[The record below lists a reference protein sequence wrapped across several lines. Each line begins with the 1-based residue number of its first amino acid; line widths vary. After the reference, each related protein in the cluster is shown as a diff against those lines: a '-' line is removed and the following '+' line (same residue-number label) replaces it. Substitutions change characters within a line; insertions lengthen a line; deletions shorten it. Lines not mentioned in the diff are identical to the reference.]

1 MKVRLIPI
9 LVSVLVPAL
18 VGSFPLLARNATS
31 GASSMPAHSS
41 PKPPSVQVSPEL
53 AKFFADYFEERLRD
67 APEFATN
74 VGRHEYDDRWSDLSK
89 EGRARRREH
98 LERALA
104 TDEKFYAQR
113 ASFSDQDRL
122 SVELLRYD
130 LRSQLDAFDVE
141 TYLLRVGQM
150 TGFQNG
156 VYNVIDRM
164 PAFTVKDCENIIAR
178 LRAVPAYVD
187 QNLAILNEAIAR
199 GWTQPKIVTDLVIA
213 QLTAQAGQDAS
224 NTPLLE
230 FLKKVPASIP
240 QAERERLTKE
250 ATAAFE
256 NDFRPAWRKALEYMQ
271 TTYAPKVRPGV
282 GISSMPGG
290 AEQYRVLIRRLTTTD
305 ASPKEIHEIGL
316 AEVDRIEGEML
327 AIARQ
332 TGFQGSVSEL
342 QLKLENDPAQKFH
355 SKDDMLEYCRNAA
368 MLIEPE
374 LPNQFKHI
382 PMLLFGIRAI
392 PPDREKTNA
401 SNAQAPAPDGSA
413 PGWFNLRTYE
423 PEKQVKYDKESLVL
437 HEAIPGHIFQ
447 GSLARSLKGLPEFR
461 KFYGNSAY
469 AEGWALY
476 AESLGGQLGV
486 FKDPMNKFGQLA
498 SERFRAARL
507 VIDTGIHSMG
517 WTREQAQDYLRGHAP
532 TQAIEEVDRYISWPG
547 QALSYK
553 MGELKIMEL
562 RKKAEA
568 QMGAKFDVRD
578 FHDAVLR
585 DGALPLDLLDEE
597 VGRYIAGQ

>member
-1 MKVRLIPI
+1 MKLQSAFG
-9 LVSVLVPAL
+9 LVLFGAL
-18 VGSFPLLARNATS
+18 VTPFALVAQVVTKGTDPLS
-31 GASSMPAHSS
+31 AHSS
-41 PKPPSVQVSPEL
+41 PKPVASQSGSPEL

-67 APEFATN
+67 SPEFATN
-74 VGRHEYDDRWSDLSK
+74 VGRHEYDDRWSDLSN
-89 EGRARRREH
+89 EGRAERRAH

-104 TDEKFYAQR
+104 TDEKFFAQQ
-113 ASFSDQDRL
+113 ASLPEQDQL
-122 SVELLRYD
+122 SVKLMRYD
-130 LRSQLDAFDVE
+130 LRTQLDAFDLE

-150 TGFQNG
+150 TGFHNN
-156 VYNVIDRM
+156 VYLVIDRM

-178 LRAVPAYVD
+178 IHAVPAYVD
-187 QNLAILNEAIAR
+187 QNIAILDEAIAR
-199 GWTQPKIVTDLVIA
+199 GWTQPKIVSDLVIT
-213 QLTAQAGQDAS
+213 QLTAQVGQDAS
-224 NTPLLE
+224 TTPLLF
-230 FLKKVPASIP
+230 FLKKMPPSIP
-240 QAERERLTKE
+240 EAERERLRKE

-256 NDFRPAWRKALEYMQ
+256 NDFHPAWRKALAYMQ
-271 TTYAPKVRPGV
+271 TTYAPKVRAGV

-290 AEQYRVLIRRLTTTD
+290 AEAYRVLIRRLTTTD
-305 ASPKEIHEIGL
+305 ATPEEIHKIGL
-316 AEVDRIEGEML
+316 GEVDRIEAEML

-342 QLKLENDPAQKFH
+342 QVKLENDPSQKFH
-355 SKDDMLEYCRNAA
+355 SKEEMLEYCRNAA
-368 MLIEPE
+368 MIIEPE

-392 PPDREKTNA
+392 PEDREQANA
-401 SNAQAPAPDGSA
+401 SNAQAPSPDGST
-413 PGWFNLRTYE
+413 PGWFNLRAYQ

-447 GSLARSLKGLPEFR
+447 GSLARSQKGLPEFR

-476 AESLGGQLGV
+476 AESLGAQLGL
-486 FKDPMNKFGQLA
+486 FKDPYNKFGQLA

-517 WTREQAQDYLRGHAP
+517 WTREQAQDYLRAHAP
-532 TQAIEEVDRYISWPG
+532 TQAIEEVDRYISWAA

-553 MGELKIMEL
+553 MGQLKIAEL
-562 RKKAEA
+562 RKQAETKL
-568 QMGAKFDVRD
+568 GAKFDVRD

-585 DGALPLDLLDEE
+585 DGSLPLQLLDEE
-597 VGRYIAGQ
+597 VQKYIATGN